1 MNGGP
6 SLSCTKINFMRSYS
20 YIRCSLVLIRL
31 HSGSTANCRHFVLLA
46 LSLSLPLLL
55 SLAHTQAHT
64 HPVEHT
70 CTHTRTLSL
79 VTTEFPPPQTIGH
92 STPLFVLLRSLE
104 NCTFSASY
112 DAPSHPHHPLPAQSD
127 RSLSIYVVLSKMKW
141 IEFLKADI
149 VSSKIFSAE
158 TLRAKNPIRS

>member
-46 LSLSLPLLL
+46 LSPSFTLTCTY
-55 SLAHTQAHT
+55 AGT
-64 HPVEHT
+64 HPPCRAHMH
-70 CTHTRTLSL
+70 THTRTLSL

-149 VSSKIFSAE
+149 VSSKFFSAE
-158 TLRAKNPIRS
+158 TLRAKKPIRS